1 MRDYAITTDSSCD
14 FDQAL
19 ADSLGVTVVP
29 LSVQIGPRR
38 FRNAPGEA
46 MDSHSFYQLLSQGEL
61 AQTSAPNV
69 EEFKAVWRP
78 ILQSGRDLLYL
89 GFSSGLSGTYHNA
102 AIAAEDLREEFPEAR
117 IITVDTLCA
126 SLGQGM
132 LVDLTVQEKRQGKT
146 LDEAAA
152 FAEKNRLYLCHWFT
166 VGDLS
171 QLRRGGRLSAG
182 KAIVGNLLNIK
193 PVVSIVNGEVA
204 LIGKARGERGTVSDK
219 LRRGAAH
226 AVGKLVERIQKRG
239 LLAPVLEYARLVL
252 IQSVELRKILRVPW
266 AYLAYRVVEEPAPH
280 GRAVLY
286 EVQVV
291 RTEQH
296 RVHRVGKLARCL
308 LHAVYKYLFSLT
320 GAQLYVYRLLP
331 LMAVNVR

>member
-146 LDEAAA
+146 LEEAAA

-193 PVVSIVNGEVA
+193 PVLHVDDEGHLVPMASAKGRKKSIEALVSHMEESAVA
-204 LIGKARGERGTVSDK
+204 PEQQRVWPTPSCWPKWFGTGSTSPPSPS
-219 LRRGAAH
+219 GMS
-226 AVGKLVERIQKRG
+226 
-239 LLAPVLEYARLVL
+239 APSSGRTPA
-252 IQSVELRKILRVPW
+252 RVPW
-266 AYLAYRVVEEPAPH
+266 PSSSWGPTDKGGPISKG
-280 GRAVLY
+280 GR
-286 EVQVV
+286 
-291 RTEQH
+291 
-296 RVHRVGKLARCL
+296 
-308 LHAVYKYLFSLT
+308 SL
-320 GAQLYVYRLLP
+320 P
-331 LMAVNVR
+331 I

>member
-126 SLGQGM
+126 SLGQGL
-132 LVDLTVQEKRQGKT
+132 LVWYAAQERKKGRT
-146 LDEAAA
+146 IEEVRDWAEAN
-152 FAEKNRLYLCHWFT
+152 K
-166 VGDLS
+166 LS
-171 QLRRGGRLSAG
+171 L
-182 KAIVGNLLNIK
+182 
-193 PVVSIVNGEVA
+193 
-204 LIGKARGERGTVSDK
+204 
-219 LRRGAAH
+219 
-226 AVGKLVERIQKRG
+226 
-239 LLAPVLEYARLVL
+239 
-252 IQSVELRKILRVPW
+252 
-266 AYLAYRVVEEPAPH
+266 
-280 GRAVLY
+280 
-286 EVQVV
+286 
-291 RTEQH
+291 
-296 RVHRVGKLARCL
+296 
-308 LHAVYKYLFSLT
+308 
-320 GAQLYVYRLLP
+320 
-331 LMAVNVR
+331 

>member
-152 FAEKNRLYLCHWFT
+152 FAEKNRLYLCH
-166 VGDLS
+166 
-171 QLRRGGRLSAG
+171 
-182 KAIVGNLLNIK
+182 IVGNLLNIK
-193 PVVSIVNGEVA
+193 PVLHVDDEGHLVPMASAKGRKKSIEALVSHMEESAVA
-204 LIGKARGERGTVSDK
+204 PEQQRVYISHGDCLAD
-219 LRRGAAH
+219 A
-226 AVGKLVERIQKRG
+226 Q
-239 LLAPVLEYARLVL
+239 LLAQMVRDRLHVSSVTIGDVGPVIGAH
-252 IQSVELRKILRVPW
+252 SG
-266 AYLAYRVVEEPAPH
+266 AGTLALFFV
-280 GRAVLY
+280 G
-286 EVQVV
+286 
-291 RTEQH
+291 TH
-296 RVHRVGKLARCL
+296 R
-308 LHAVYKYLFSLT
+308 
-320 GAQLYVYRLLP
+320 
-331 LMAVNVR
+331 

>member
-152 FAEKNRLYLCHWFT
+152 FAEKNRLHLCHWFT

-171 QLRRGGRLSAG
+171 QLCRGGRLSAG

-193 PVVSIVNGEVA
+193 PVLHVDDAGR
-204 LIGKARGERGTVSDK
+204 LIPVEKAK
-219 LRRGAAH
+219 
-226 AVGKLVERIQKRG
+226 
-239 LLAPVLEYARLVL
+239 
-252 IQSVELRKILRVPW
+252 
-266 AYLAYRVVEEPAPH
+266 
-280 GRAVLY
+280 GRARSIRALLDHMKATVIRP
-286 EVQVV
+286 EEQVV
-291 RTEQH
+291 FISHGDSEADAQA
-296 RVHRVGKLARCL
+296 LADSIRQQWNVQEIKI
-308 LHAVYKYLFSLT
+308 HNIDPVIGSHSGPDTIALFFL
-320 GAQLYVYRLLP
+320 GEPR
-331 LMAVNVR
+331 

>member
-152 FAEKNRLYLCHWFT
+152 FAEKNRLHLCHWFT

-171 QLRRGGRLSAG
+171 QLRRGGRLS
-182 KAIVGNLLNIK
+182 
-193 PVVSIVNGEVA
+193 
-204 LIGKARGERGTVSDK
+204 
-219 LRRGAAH
+219 
-226 AVGKLVERIQKRG
+226 
-239 LLAPVLEYARLVL
+239 
-252 IQSVELRKILRVPW
+252 
-266 AYLAYRVVEEPAPH
+266 
-280 GRAVLY
+280 
-286 EVQVV
+286 
-291 RTEQH
+291 
-296 RVHRVGKLARCL
+296 
-308 LHAVYKYLFSLT
+308 
-320 GAQLYVYRLLP
+320 
-331 LMAVNVR
+331 

>member
-171 QLRRGGRLSAG
+171 QLRVYISHGDCLAD
-182 KAIVGNLLNIK
+182 A
-193 PVVSIVNGEVA
+193 
-204 LIGKARGERGTVSDK
+204 
-219 LRRGAAH
+219 
-226 AVGKLVERIQKRG
+226 Q
-239 LLAPVLEYARLVL
+239 LLAQMVRDRLHVSSVTIGDVGPVIGAH
-252 IQSVELRKILRVPW
+252 SG
-266 AYLAYRVVEEPAPH
+266 AGTLALFFV
-280 GRAVLY
+280 G
-286 EVQVV
+286 
-291 RTEQH
+291 TH
-296 RVHRVGKLARCL
+296 R
-308 LHAVYKYLFSLT
+308 
-320 GAQLYVYRLLP
+320 
-331 LMAVNVR
+331 

>member
-193 PVVSIVNGEVA
+193 PVLHVDDEGHLILMSKVRGRDASLKA
-204 LIGKARGERGTVSDK
+204 LVGKMKETALSNVRDQMVFISHGDAKEDAEKTAQYVKDQLGVQKVMIHNIGTVIGSHSGPGTIA
-219 LRRGAAH
+219 LFFMG
-226 AVGKLVERIQKRG
+226 
-239 LLAPVLEYARLVL
+239 
-252 IQSVELRKILRVPW
+252 
-266 AYLAYRVVEEPAPH
+266 
-280 GRAVLY
+280 
-286 EVQVV
+286 
-291 RTEQH
+291 TH
-296 RVHRVGKLARCL
+296 R
-308 LHAVYKYLFSLT
+308 
-320 GAQLYVYRLLP
+320 
-331 LMAVNVR
+331 

>member
-46 MDSHSFYQLLSQGEL
+46 MDSHSFYQLLRQGEL

-102 AIAAEDLREEFPEAR
+102 AIAAGDLREEFPEAR

-193 PVVSIVNGEVA
+193 PVLHVDDAAIEGASSQIVYEEIAVVHA
-204 LIGKARGERGTVSDK
+204 LLPAVRDAGGDGLRERVEYIEAREFSRALGRLD
-219 LRRGAAH
+219 
-226 AVGKLVERIQKRG
+226 
-239 LLAPVLEYARLVL
+239 LLATEIGRDGDDAAAFLLV
-252 IQSVELRKILRVPW
+252 
-266 AYLAYRVVEEPAPH
+266 
-280 GRAVLY
+280 GRDGSS
-286 EVQVV
+286 E
-291 RTEQH
+291 
-296 RVHRVGKLARCL
+296 
-308 LHAVYKYLFSLT
+308 
-320 GAQLYVYRLLP
+320 
-331 LMAVNVR
+331 

>member
-126 SLGQGM
+126 SLGQGL
-132 LVDLTVQEKRQGKT
+132 LVWYAAQERKKGRT
-146 LDEAAA
+146 IEEVRDWAEAN
-152 FAEKNRLYLCHWFT
+152 KLSLCHQFT
-166 VGDLS
+166 VDDLHF
-171 QLRRGGRLSAG
+171 LKRGGRISATT
-182 KAIVGNLLNIK
+182 AVVGSMLQIK
-193 PVVSIVNGEVA
+193 PVLHVDDEGHLVPMASAKGRKKSIEALVSHMEESAVA
-204 LIGKARGERGTVSDK
+204 PEQQRVYISHGDCLAD
-219 LRRGAAH
+219 A
-226 AVGKLVERIQKRG
+226 Q
-239 LLAPVLEYARLVL
+239 LLAQMVRDRLHVSSVTIGDVGPVIGAH
-252 IQSVELRKILRVPW
+252 SG
-266 AYLAYRVVEEPAPH
+266 AGTLALFFV
-280 GRAVLY
+280 G
-286 EVQVV
+286 
-291 RTEQH
+291 TH
-296 RVHRVGKLARCL
+296 R
-308 LHAVYKYLFSLT
+308 
-320 GAQLYVYRLLP
+320 
-331 LMAVNVR
+331 

>member
-117 IITVDTLCA
+117 
-126 SLGQGM
+126 
-132 LVDLTVQEKRQGKT
+132 
-146 LDEAAA
+146 
-152 FAEKNRLYLCHWFT
+152 
-166 VGDLS
+166 S

-193 PVVSIVNGEVA
+193 PVLHVDDEGHLVPMASAKGRKKSIEALVSHMEESAVA
-204 LIGKARGERGTVSDK
+204 PEQQRVYISHGDCLAD
-219 LRRGAAH
+219 A
-226 AVGKLVERIQKRG
+226 Q
-239 LLAPVLEYARLVL
+239 LLAQMVRDRLHVSSVTIGDVGPVIGAH
-252 IQSVELRKILRVPW
+252 SG
-266 AYLAYRVVEEPAPH
+266 AGTLALFFV
-280 GRAVLY
+280 G
-286 EVQVV
+286 
-291 RTEQH
+291 TH
-296 RVHRVGKLARCL
+296 R
-308 LHAVYKYLFSLT
+308 
-320 GAQLYVYRLLP
+320 
-331 LMAVNVR
+331 